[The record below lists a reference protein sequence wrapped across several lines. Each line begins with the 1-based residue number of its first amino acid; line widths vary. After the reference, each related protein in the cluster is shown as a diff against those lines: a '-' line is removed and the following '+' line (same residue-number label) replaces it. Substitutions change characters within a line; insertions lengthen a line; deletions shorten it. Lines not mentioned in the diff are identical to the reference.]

1 MKFWDASSTSLQVLY
16 KLKTSKPFER
26 PKNRRSTESS
36 ACDDDPFAVQYLG
49 LCPESRLLAV
59 AGASCQVL
67 VFKFRKQEMV
77 SETSVLEIPIIWEV
91 EDVCDY
97 FTGSSGFDF
106 AKTGDSSSKL
116 EYFVPIRVKT
126 GPQKKPPGYQA
137 EIVCLTPWVNGE
149 PPGGIT
155 SLAINSS
162 YGLYDNH
169 NICSSSHTDS
179 TAHVEKGHFPSIIFS
194 T

>member
-1 MKFWDASSTSLQVLY
+1 MLY

-67 VFKFRKQEMV
+67 VFKFRKQENV

-91 EDVCDY
+91 EEMADY

-106 AKTGDSSSKL
+106 AKPAGEGKSNL

-155 SLAINSS
+155 ALAINSS
-162 YGLYDNH
+162 YGLL
-169 NICSSSHTDS
+169 
-179 TAHVEKGHFPSIIFS
+179 VLQ
-194 T
+194 

>member
-1 MKFWDASSTSLQVLY
+1 MHPAIHILTHIYPFTSHADGSVKFWDASSTSLQVLY

-67 VFKFRKQEMV
+67 VFKFRKQENV

-91 EDVCDY
+91 EDVADY
-97 FTGSSGFDF
+97 FTGSGGFDF
-106 AKTGDSSSKL
+106 AKPAGEGKSNL

-155 SLAINSS
+155 ALAINSS
-162 YGLYDNH
+162 YGLL
-169 NICSSSHTDS
+169 
-179 TAHVEKGHFPSIIFS
+179 VQL
-194 T
+194 